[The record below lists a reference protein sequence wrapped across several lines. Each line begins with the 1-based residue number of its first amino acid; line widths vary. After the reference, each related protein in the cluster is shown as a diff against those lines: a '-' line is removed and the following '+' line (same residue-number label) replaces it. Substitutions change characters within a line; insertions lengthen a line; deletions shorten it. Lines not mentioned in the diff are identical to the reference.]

1 MRRPAAGLLALALTA
16 AVSTPMLAAAA
27 RLPADPEEPAIQ
39 DLTRTYVLEAPSD
52 GSLRQQLETL
62 LQIDVGW
69 SIRP

>member
-16 AVSTPMLAAAA
+16 VVSTPVLAASA

-39 DLTRTYVLEAPSD
+39 DPTRTYVLEAPSD
-52 GSLRQQLETL
+52 GNLRQQLKTL

>member
-16 AVSTPMLAAAA
+16 AVSTPMLAASA

-39 DLTRTYVLEAPSD
+39 DLTRTYGLEAPSD

>member
-16 AVSTPMLAAAA
+16 AVSTPMLSASA
-27 RLPADPEEPAIQ
+27 RLPAAPEEAAVQ
-39 DLTRTYVLEAPSD
+39 DLTQTYGLEAPSD
-52 GSLRQQLETL
+52 WNLRHQLETL

>member
-16 AVSTPMLAAAA
+16 AVSTPMLSASA
-27 RLPADPEEPAIQ
+27 RLPAAPEEAAVQ
-39 DLTRTYVLEAPSD
+39 DLTRTYGLEAPSD

>member
-16 AVSTPMLAAAA
+16 AVSTSVLAAYERLAAA
-27 RLPADPEEPAIQ
+27 PEESAIQ
-39 DLTRTYVLEAPSD
+39 DLTRTYGLEAPSD
-52 GSLRQQLETL
+52 GSLRQQLKTL

>member
-16 AVSTPMLAAAA
+16 AVSTPMLAASA

-39 DLTRTYVLEAPSD
+39 DLTRTYGLEAPSD
-52 GSLRQQLETL
+52 GSLRRQLETL

>member
-16 AVSTPMLAAAA
+16 AVSTPMLSASA
-27 RLPADPEEPAIQ
+27 RLHAAPEEAAVQ
-39 DLTRTYVLEAPSD
+39 DLTQTYGLEAPSD
-52 GSLRQQLETL
+52 GNLRQQLKTL

>member
-16 AVSTPMLAAAA
+16 AVSTPVLAASERLAA
-27 RLPADPEEPAIQ
+27 TPEEPAIQ
-39 DLTRTYVLEAPSD
+39 DLTRTYGLEAPSD
-52 GSLRQQLETL
+52 GSLRRQLETL

>member
-1 MRRPAAGLLALALTA
+1 MRRPAAGLLALAPTA
-16 AVSTPMLAAAA
+16 VVSTPVRAASA

>member
-16 AVSTPMLAAAA
+16 AVSTPMLAASA

-52 GSLRQQLETL
+52 GSLRRQLETL